1 MGRPL
6 NKRNFGDPS
15 DPGLQLVINIKDG
28 TSFILNQKGSSR
40 FNADDDGSGSPGL
53 VTLVNEQ
60 FPDAVGEASIVIR
73 VGDVPGEDAT
83 ATSTL
88 KIVNATL
95 EEAGNGYEIGDTL
108 TFSEGT
114 FTEGALITVD
124 DTTAEDE
131 GPGPIATFTVTD
143 PGVYTIIAPSGN
155 ANGGEGS
162 EAAFDLEW
170 GVGGV
175 NLTLEG
181 TGYIN
186 PPIVQ
191 FTGGEGAGAAA
202 TANLE
207 GDSLGGIT
215 VTVNG
220 TGYDTSPT
228 VTIIRDITEGSIE
241 MVRILHNR
249 TARTFQGNS
258 YTWSPGAGFTG
269 DVNAGNITST

>member
-6 NKRNFGDPS
+6 KKANFGDPA

-40 FNADDDGSGSPGL
+40 FTADDDGSGSQGL

-60 FPDAVGEASIVIR
+60 FPDEVGEAAIIIR
-73 VGDVPGEDAT
+73 VGNDPGEAAT

-88 KIVNATL
+88 KIVSASILDAGSGYT
-95 EEAGNGYEIGDTL
+95 AGNTL

-114 FTEGALITVD
+114 FSEGALITVD
-124 DTTAEDE
+124 STIGEAET
-131 GPGPIATFTVTD
+131 GPIQTFTVTD
-143 PGVYTIIAPSGN
+143 PGVYTVIPPTGNVSG
-155 ANGGEGS
+155 GTGIEG
-162 EAAFDLEW
+162 AFTLGW
-170 GVGGV
+170 GVGSVTITGG
-175 NLTLEG
+175 G
-181 TGYIN
+181 TGYVN

-191 FTGGEGAGAAA
+191 FSGGEGAGAAG
-202 TANLE
+202 TSVLE
-207 GDSLGGIT
+207 GSNVDSVT
-215 VTVNG
+215 VTVTG

-228 VTIIRDITEGSIE
+228 VTIIRAITEGSIE
-241 MVRILHNR
+241 MVKTLHNR

-258 YTWSPGAGFTG
+258 YKWSPGAGFTG

>member
-6 NKRNFGDPS
+6 NKRNFGDPA

-60 FPDAVGEASIVIR
+60 FPDAVSEASIVIR
-73 VGDVPGEDAT
+73 VGDTPGEDAT

-95 EEAGNGYEIGDTL
+95 TDPGTGYNSGNTL

-114 FTEGALITVD
+114 FSEGAVITV
-124 DTTAEDE
+124 TSVSGE
-131 GPGPIATFTVTD
+131 GGGPISTFNVSTPGTYTVI
-143 PGVYTIIAPSGN
+143 PPSGN
-155 ANGGEGS
+155 AVGGSGS
-162 EAAFDLEW
+162 EAAFALEW

-181 TGYIN
+181 TGYVN

-191 FTGGEGAGAAA
+191 FSGGEGAGAAA

-215 VTVNG
+215 VTVAG
-220 TGYDTSPT
+220 TNYDTSPT
-228 VTIIRDITEGSIE
+228 VTIIRAVTEGSIE
-241 MVRILHNR
+241 MVRTLHNR

-258 YTWSPGAGFTG
+258 YKWSPGAGFTG

>member
-6 NKRNFGDPS
+6 KKANFGDPAN
-15 DPGLQLVINIKDG
+15 PGLQLVINIKGG

-40 FNADDDGSGSPGL
+40 FNADDDGSGSSGL

-60 FPDAVGEASIVIR
+60 FPDEVGEASIVIR
-73 VGDVPGEDAT
+73 IGDIPGENAT

-95 EEAGNGYEIGDTL
+95 SNAGTGYNSGNTL

-114 FTEGALITVD
+114 FSEGAVITV
-124 DTTAEDE
+124 TSVVGEA
-131 GPGPIATFTVTD
+131 GGPISTFNVSTPGTYTVIPPT
-143 PGVYTIIAPSGN
+143 GN
-155 ANGGEGS
+155 AVGGTGS
-162 EAAFDLEW
+162 EAAFALSW
-170 GVGGV
+170 GVGSV

-191 FTGGEGAGAAA
+191 FSGGEGAGAAG
-202 TANLE
+202 TSSLE
-207 GDSLGGIT
+207 NGGVGGVT
-215 VTVNG
+215 VTVAG

-228 VTIIRDITEGSIE
+228 VTIIRAVTNRSIE
-241 MVRILHNR
+241 MVKTLHNR

-258 YTWSPGAGFTG
+258 YKWTPGAGFTG
-269 DVNAGNITST
+269 DVNVGNITST

>member
-6 NKRNFGDPS
+6 NKRNFGDPT

-60 FPDAVGEASIVIR
+60 FPDAVSEASIVIR
-73 VGDVPGEDAT
+73 VGDVPGENAT

-124 DTTAEDE
+124 DTTAEEE
-131 GPGPIATFTVTD
+131 GPGPIAAFTVSD
-143 PGVYTIIAPSGN
+143 AGVYTVIAPSGN

-181 TGYIN
+181 TGYVN

>member
-15 DPGLQLVINIKDG
+15 DPGLQLSINIKDG

-60 FPDAVGEASIVIR
+60 FPDAVSEASIVIR

-95 EEAGNGYEIGDTL
+95 EEAGTGYEVGDNL

-114 FTEGALITVD
+114 FSEGAVISVTSITGE
-124 DTTAEDE
+124 TS
-131 GPGPIATFTVTD
+131 GPISAFNVST

-170 GVGGV
+170 GVGAV

-191 FTGGEGAGAAA
+191 FSGGEGAGAAA
-202 TANLE
+202 IAILE
-207 GDSLGGIT
+207 EASLGGIT

-220 TGYDTSPT
+220 TNYDTSPT
-228 VTIIRDITEGSIE
+228 VTIIRAVTEGSIE
-241 MVRILHNR
+241 MVRTLHNR

-258 YTWSPGAGFTG
+258 YKWSPGAGFTG

>member
-6 NKRNFGDPS
+6 NKKNFGDPT
-15 DPGLQLVINIKDG
+15 DPGLQLVINIKGG

-40 FNADDDGSGSPGL
+40 FTADDDGSGSSGL

-60 FPDAVGEASIVIR
+60 FPDDVGEASIVIR
-73 VGDVPGEDAT
+73 IGDVPGENAT

-95 EEAGNGYEIGDTL
+95 TDPGNGYQSSDTL

-114 FTEGALITVD
+114 FSEGALITVNSVSG
-124 DTTAEDE
+124 ESS
-131 GPGPIATFTVTD
+131 GPILSFTVTD
-143 PGVYTIIAPSGN
+143 PGVYTVIPPSGN
-155 ANGGEGS
+155 AQGGSGS
-162 EAAFDLEW
+162 EAAFALSW

-175 NLTLEG
+175 NVTLEG
-181 TGYIN
+181 TGYVN

-191 FTGGEGAGAAA
+191 FSGGEGAGAAG
-202 TANLE
+202 TSVLE
-207 GDSLGGIT
+207 DDGIGGIT
-215 VTVNG
+215 VTVTG

-228 VTIIRDITEGSIE
+228 VTIIRAVTERSIE
-241 MVRILHNR
+241 MVRTLHNR

-258 YTWSPGAGFTG
+258 YKWSPGAGFTG
-269 DVNAGNITST
+269 DDNAGNITST